1 MNTNDLQPNTSLIP
15 MNERILARIATEQ
28 ITPYRRLSFRLREG
42 GIWCLWLATVVI
54 GALAVA
60 VSMYVGIN
68 AEYALYEATHENF
81 FTFVVEVLP
90 YLWVLL
96 LGSMT
101 YLAIKELR
109 QTKRGYRYSTVQIL
123 GSSLV
128 LSLLGGMVFQYAG
141 FGYVLDQI
149 LGRQIA
155 MYMSMEKMDMK
166 MWQSPEQGR
175 LVGMLIPRP
184 ERIGRD
190 TVLQFEDIAGV
201 RWSVNDGELNE
212 REIGLLMTK
221 DRVRLLGT
229 STAPGVFHI
238 CGIFPWMFERSMA
251 RSEMMEERS
260 LFDNRMSAH
269 KMMLDSERIS
279 HDNTVS
285 GTPPAIPV
293 DHICAHLEMMER
305 I

>member
-1 MNTNDLQPNTSLIP
+1 MT
-15 MNERILARIATEQ
+15 ERILARIVTEQ
-28 ITPYRRLSFRLREG
+28 ITPRGRLSFMLREW
-42 GIWCLWLATVVI
+42 GIWCLWLVTVII
-54 GALAVA
+54 GALAVS
-60 VSMYVGIN
+60 VSVYVGMN

-96 LGSMT
+96 LGVIS

-128 LSLLGGMVFQYAG
+128 CSLFLGVVFQYAG
-141 FGYVLDQI
+141 FGYALDQI

-155 MYMSMEKMDMK
+155 VYMSMEKMDMR

-184 ERIGRD
+184 DVVSRD
-190 TVLQFEDIAGV
+190 AVLQFEDVTGV
-201 RWSVNDGELNE
+201 RWSVSDSELSD
-212 REIGLLMTK
+212 REMDLLMTK

-229 STAPGVFHI
+229 STALGVFHI
-238 CGIFPWMFERSMA
+238 CGIFPWMFERPMA
-251 RSEMMEERS
+251 RTEMMEERMM
-260 LFDNRMSAH
+260 FDSKMSSH
-269 KMMLDSERIS
+269 KQMVEPEPGPRGELASS
-279 HDNTVS
+279 TFV
-285 GTPPAIPV
+285 AIPA
-293 DHICAHLEMMER
+293 DHICAHLEMMR
-305 I
+305 RM